1 MGGEGLVSVVVPFF
15 NAANFLEEA
24 IQSVLAQSYRNWEL
38 LLVDDGSHDA
48 GSEIARRH
56 AAEHPEAVHYFN
68 HAGHQNRGQSVSRN
82 LGVRHAKGEYIAFL
96 DADDVWFLHKLEE
109 QVAILNAHPE
119 AGMVYGASEYWS
131 SWTGN
136 AEDLQRDCF
145 AKLGVPAD
153 TLIGPLVLLTL
164 SLEARAPT
172 PCPSNILLRRKIV
185 EDVGGFE
192 ESFQRNRLM
201 YEDQAFLAK
210 VYIHTS
216 VFVSGRYW
224 DRYRQHPDSCVS
236 VVTRAGKKYSAGLFY
251 LKWLSSYLATHGVK
265 DAELWQALRRKRSR
279 YRAAALSQWL
289 EQAHRII
296 TRPRDLLFAGHRSL
310 Q

>member
-1 MGGEGLVSVVVPFF
+1 MVGQGFVSVVVPFF
-15 NAANFLEEA
+15 NAGNFLEEA
-24 IQSVLAQSYRNWEL
+24 IQSVFAQSYHNWEL

-48 GSEIARRH
+48 GSQIARRH
-56 AAEHPEAVHYFN
+56 AAGHPEAVHYLN
-68 HAGHQNRGQSVSRN
+68 HAGHQNRGQSASRN

-96 DADDVWFLHKLEE
+96 DADDCWFPRKLEE

-136 AEDLQRDCF
+136 AEDLQRDYF

-153 TLIGPLVLLTL
+153 TLIRPLVLLTL
-164 SLEARAPT
+164 SLKATAPT

-192 ESFQRNRLM
+192 ETFRRSHLM

-236 VVTRAGKKYSAGLFY
+236 VVTRAGQKYSAGLFY
-251 LKWLSSYLATHGVK
+251 LKWLSSYLDTHGVK
-265 DAELWQALRRKRSR
+265 DVELWRALRKKRSR
-279 YRAAALSQWL
+279 YRAAVLSRWL
-289 EQAHRII
+289 EHTCRII
-296 TRPRDLLFAGHRSL
+296 TRPRDVLFAGHRSL
-310 Q
+310 R